1 MVSLEVA
8 AILLSGIGISASL
21 VYYAN
26 VLRNTNKQRMTQLA
40 MNLSNILISPE
51 NSINSIKLLSY
62 KWDDFEDFRRK
73 YDSTANPEQF
83 SIRWNQWRLYD
94 HLSYM
99 LHLGLVDVESLYHI
113 IGGYNILSLWEK
125 FETIIL
131 EQRRFYEE
139 PDWFIW
145 LEHLAQEISK
155 YRVKRGLPKNLA
167 NPDVYPKEF

>member
-1 MVSLEVA
+1 MVSLEVV

-51 NSINSIKLLSY
+51 TTGNSIKILSY

-83 SIRWNQWRLYD
+83 SIRWNIWRLYD
-94 HLSYM
+94 HLGYM
-99 LHLGLVDVESLYHI
+99 LHLGLVDVETLYHV

-125 FETIIL
+125 FGTIIL

-145 LEHLAQEISK
+145 WEHLAQEISK